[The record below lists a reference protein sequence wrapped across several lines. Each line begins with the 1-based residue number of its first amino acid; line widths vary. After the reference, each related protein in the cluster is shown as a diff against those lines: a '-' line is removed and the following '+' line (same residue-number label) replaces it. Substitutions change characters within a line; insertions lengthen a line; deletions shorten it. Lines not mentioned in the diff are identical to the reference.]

1 MKIHFID
8 FATFKEHDAESLA
21 ECRNETESN
30 LWQMHEQIESDE
42 WKLGKTLAV
51 KLA

>member
-8 FATFKEHDAESLA
+8 FSTFKEHVAESLA
-21 ECRNETESN
+21 DCRNETESN
-30 LWQMHEQIESDE
+30 LWQMHEQIESEE

-51 KLA
+51 KIG

>member
-8 FATFKEHDAESLA
+8 FSTWEEHTALQIQD
-21 ECRNETESN
+21 CKNDTEVR
-30 LWQMHEQIESDE
+30 LWKMHEQIHSSE

-51 KLA
+51 RED